1 MDERRCGEKS
11 GSNIR
16 ILDLFERVKSRK
28 PGIILRIT
36 VGSFRPVGIRC
47 QVMKESRRPLT
58 GAKAEA
64 GRAVLAQGRKMGS
77 QRANPFGALFF
88 TLDGNF
94 EKVFVIGSDAWIAQ
108 SRLGAAEAETA
119 SFGRSNW
126 HFVDRQVD
134 ENAKALGPCEPN
146 PSP

>member
-1 MDERRCGEKS
+1 MNERRRGEKS

-28 PGIILRIT
+28 PGIIFRIA
-36 VGSFRPVGIRC
+36 VGSFRSVGICR

-58 GAKAEA
+58 GAQAEA
-64 GRAVLAQGRKMGS
+64 GRTVLAQGRKMDS
-77 QRANPFGALFF
+77 QRANPCGALFF
-88 TLDGNF
+88 MLDRNF

-119 SFGRSNW
+119 RFR
-126 HFVDRQVD
+126 
-134 ENAKALGPCEPN
+134 
-146 PSP
+146 